1 MTAINKKLGHYV
13 TGKYFQERKNWILF
27 VVPSLLFVFM
37 LFRLTEINAFYQVW
51 LDPVYAYLMNGLT
64 FALGSTDIGHTDHP
78 GTPLQLFIAF
88 LIHIIGWVRGST
100 NLATDVITHP
110 ESYLRVISVALI
122 AINCVMLWLL
132 GFFAFKNLKSRNLA
146 VFIQLIPLSTFQL
159 INFLP
164 IVACESFITL
174 LSFGIAACILL
185 YDNKNEDSIKLL
197 VIIALLSALS
207 VATKISTLPIL
218 IVPFFFFEKTK
229 SKITYLLLT
238 LLFIFLF
245 ISPVLG
251 KLGNFTGFLEKLAT
265 HTGKYGSGEAKLF
278 DYNIFLQSIGMMLTK
293 EFPFTLHIILL
304 PLGWLLI
311 VNRNIDGSIRRLY
324 VAITL
329 ATIFQVLI
337 VARHYSFHYL
347 MPVFALVMLLHA
359 YFWIRYFKEKI
370 ANFSPRIVSGI
381 IILLVFVV
389 FTRLIVRNHFEK
401 GITNLVEK
409 TSQVIKSELKGNYI
423 ILTDNNGTAFVDPAL
438 KFGFSYSGASMK
450 KIFNPILASAYPG
463 NYFWNNRDGLTDW
476 TGSLLPTDVFLQNN
490 EIYIYANSG
499 SSEVSMMNISEMID
513 QSGMS
518 GLVELKKVFQN
529 EKTGEVIARA
539 IADTAQI
546 IRNNNPILVIETS
559 MEELSV
565 DGEKIKS
572 NNEEYA
578 FSGAKLRSQQFAR
591 SGNSS
596 LLLTP
601 SNPFGLNISFPV
613 SMGRRFKLEFWQR
626 SSYQMQALAVA
637 SANQSNLFY
646 KTSVQASN
654 KKDGWTKSELNV
666 SLPESYPEPEIRF
679 YLYNPSTD
687 SVWTDDFRIMVFE

>member
-1 MTAINKKLGHYV
+1 MTAINKKLSHYV

-27 VVPSLLFVFM
+27 VVPSLLFIFM
-37 LFRLTEINAFYQVW
+37 IFRLTEIHAFYQVW

-88 LIHIIGWVRGST
+88 LIHIVGWFRGST

-110 ESYLRVISVALI
+110 ESYLRIISIALI
-122 AINCVMLWLL
+122 FINCVLLWLL
-132 GFFAFKNLKSRNLA
+132 GLFAFKNLRNKNLA

-164 IVACESFITL
+164 IVACESFITF

-197 VIIALLSALS
+197 VIIALLTALS

-218 IVPFFFFEKTK
+218 IVPFFFFEKIK
-229 SKITYLLLT
+229 SKIAYLLLT

-245 ISPVLG
+245 ISPALG
-251 KLGNFTGFLEKLAT
+251 KLGNFAGFLEKLAT

-278 DYNIFLQSIGMMLTK
+278 DYKIFFQSIGMMLTK

-311 VNRNIDGSIRRLY
+311 VKRKIDGSRKRMY
-324 VAITL
+324 FAITL
-329 ATIFQVLI
+329 GTIFHVLI

-347 MPVFALVMLLHA
+347 MPVFALVMPLHG

-370 ANFSPRIVSGI
+370 AFISPRIVSGI
-381 IILLVFVV
+381 VIFLVLVV
-389 FTRLIVRNHFEK
+389 FSRLIVRNHFEK
-401 GITNLVEK
+401 GITNSVEQ
-409 TSQVIKSELKGNYI
+409 TTQVVKSELKGNYI
-423 ILTDNNGTAFVDPAL
+423 ILTDNNGTAFADPAL
-438 KFGFSYSGASMK
+438 KFGLSYSGASMK
-450 KIFNPILASAYPG
+450 TIFNPILASAYPG
-463 NYFWNNRDGLTDW
+463 NYFWNSQDGLTDW
-476 TGSLLPTDVFLQNN
+476 TGSLLPTDVFLQKN

-499 SSEVSMMNISEMID
+499 SNEVSMINISEMID
-513 QSGMS
+513 QLGMS
-518 GLVELKKVFQN
+518 GSVDLKKVFQN
-529 EKTGEVIARA
+529 EKTGEVIASA

-546 IRNNNPILVIETS
+546 IRNSIPILVIETS
-559 MEELSV
+559 MEELSA

-572 NNEEYA
+572 NKEEYA
-578 FSGAKLRSQQFAR
+578 LVGGKLQSHQFAR

-596 LLLTP
+596 LMLTS

-613 SMGRRFKLEFWQR
+613 SLGKRFKLEFWQR
-626 SSYQMQALAVA
+626 SSNQMQALVVA
-637 SANQSNLFY
+637 SANQSSLFY
-646 KTSVQASN
+646 KTSVQGSN
-654 KKDGWTKSELNV
+654 KKDEWTRSELNV
-666 SLPESYPEPEIRF
+666 SLPDNYPEPEIRF
-679 YLYNPSTD
+679 YLYNPTSD
-687 SVWTDDFRIMVFE
+687 SVWVDDFRIMVFQ